1 MKKILLGVALTAAA
15 LADPL
20 TQGERDRLMSH
31 MHATRKQFLDS
42 IANLSEAQ
50 WNFKPAPDRW
60 SVAECA
66 EHIAVSEES
75 LFQLVS
81 EKILKGPVDAS
92 KKAAVTDEVVIKGVP
107 DRSSKFQAPEFLRP
121 KKRWATRDELVAAF
135 KQSRDRNIAFVQT
148 TQEELRSHLAPH
160 PVLKEMD
167 AYQWLLLI
175 SAHSERHTLQ
185 IQEVKADA
193 GYPKI

>member
-1 MKKILLGVALTAAA
+1 MKKYWLGAALAAA
-15 LADPL
+15 AFADPL

-42 IANLSEAQ
+42 IGNLSEAQ
-50 WNFKPAPDRW
+50 WNHKAGPDRW
-60 SVAECA
+60 SIAECA

-81 EKILKGPVDAS
+81 EKILKGPVDPL
-92 KKAAVTDEVVIKGVP
+92 KKAAVTDDVVIKGVP
-107 DRSSKFQAPEFLRP
+107 DRTTRVQAPEFLKP
-121 KKRWATRDELVAAF
+121 KKRWATREELVAAF

-148 TQEELRSHLAPH
+148 TQEDLRGHIAAH
-160 PVLKEMD
+160 PVLKELD
-167 AYQWLLLI
+167 GYQWLLLV

-185 IQEVKADA
+185 IQEVKSDA
-193 GYPKI
+193 AYPKN